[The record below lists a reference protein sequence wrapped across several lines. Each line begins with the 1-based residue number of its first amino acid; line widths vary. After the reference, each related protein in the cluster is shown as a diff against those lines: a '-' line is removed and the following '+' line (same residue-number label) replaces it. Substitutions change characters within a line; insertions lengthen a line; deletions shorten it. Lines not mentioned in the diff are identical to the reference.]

1 MVAGVSPQKLHDRR
15 GRPRLG
21 GVTAVEVWWAR
32 PSAELPWHAELLD
45 AVEQQRRA
53 ALLRAEDR
61 ARFTVAT
68 AVLKLAVAR
77 RLGVAADALTIDR
90 SCHDCGK
97 PHGRPRL
104 PGTGLAASISHS
116 GDRVAVALAE
126 TAEIGVDVEQ
136 LKPISVEEL
145 AGHVLGPEE
154 AAVSLAEFFCYW
166 TRKEAVV
173 KATGEGLRMALSK
186 VVVTRPDSPPALLRY
201 GERTD
206 LAVRLADLDAGDGYA
221 AAVAALT
228 RDELRV
234 EPRDAAGLLTT
245 A

>member
-1 MVAGVSPQKLHDRR
+1 MA
-15 GRPRLG
+15 
-21 GVTAVEVWWAR
+21 AIEVWWAR

-53 ALLRAEDR
+53 AFLRAEDR

-68 AVLKLAVAR
+68 AVLKLAAAC
-77 RLGVAADALTIDR
+77 RLGVAAGELTIDR
-90 SCHDCGK
+90 SCDGCGK

-126 TAEIGVDVEQ
+126 TVEVGVDVEQ
-136 LKPISVEEL
+136 LKPISVEQL
-145 AGHVLGPEE
+145 AGHVLGPDE

-201 GERTD
+201 GDRTD
-206 LAVRLADLDAGDGYA
+206 LVASLADLDAGDGYA
-221 AAVAALT
+221 AAVAVLT
-228 RDELRV
+228 GDRLLV
-234 EPRDAAGLLTT
+234 ETRDAAALLT
-245 A
+245 AG